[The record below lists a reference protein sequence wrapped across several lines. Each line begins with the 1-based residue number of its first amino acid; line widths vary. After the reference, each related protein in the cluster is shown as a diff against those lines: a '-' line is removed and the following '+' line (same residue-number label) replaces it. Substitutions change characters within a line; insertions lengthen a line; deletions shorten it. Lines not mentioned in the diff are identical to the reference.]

1 MKRPVLVALV
11 SLAVLAVV
19 SAWAFEQWSARRHLE
34 NLLNAE
40 YQRSFFDTVLNVR
53 GLEVLL
59 GKVLVGDG
67 SPQDADLLGETWREA
82 VLAQRE
88 LSQLPVQPAVI
99 GRTSQFL
106 NQVGEFTNILM
117 RQVAAGWPPSP
128 DQWNTLEE
136 LHRQAGILNTQLQV
150 VQRRVEAGGARY
162 WELASELR
170 ARRGA
175 LRPAPPDPASTAL
188 EAVNRE
194 MEQFPT
200 LVYDGAFSEHMDRRV
215 PRAATGAPT
224 TEEKARERAL
234 AVVDRPR
241 GELVARVTGTT
252 KGRIPSYRVEVAE
265 RNDPDGDRLF
275 LVDVAR
281 RGGEVVWMLDTR
293 TPGAPAVSV
302 SEARRAAEEYL
313 NRLGRPD
320 MEAVSSEQQGEGTVM
335 FAFVPRQDGVLLY
348 TDMIKV
354 TVALDQGRVS
364 GLNALDYVMY
374 HRPRELPA
382 PALSAAEAARRGLN
396 PDFVVRSSR
405 LVLIPTTGGGEA
417 LAWEIRGERVGN
429 EYLVYVNAGNG
440 RREKILQVVETAEGT
455 LTI

>member
-40 YQRSFFDTVLNVR
+40 YQRSFFSAVVQVR

-67 SPQDADLLGETWREA
+67 SPRDADLLGESWQEA

-106 NQVGEFTNILM
+106 NQVGEFTNVLM
-117 RQVAAGWPPSP
+117 RQVATGRPPSP
-128 DQWNTLEE
+128 EQWNTLRE
-136 LHRQAGILNTQLQV
+136 LHLQAGILNTQLQA

-162 WELASELR
+162 WELAPELR
-170 ARRGA
+170 ARGGA
-175 LRPAPPDPASTAL
+175 LRPAPPDPADTEL
-188 EAVNRE
+188 ETVNRE

-200 LVYDGAFSEHMDRRV
+200 LVYDGAFSEHMARRV
-215 PRAATGAPT
+215 PRAATGGPI
-224 TEEKARERAL
+224 TEAQARERAL

-241 GELVARVTGTT
+241 EELAAQVTGTT
-252 KGRIPSYRVEVAE
+252 RGRIPSYRVEIAE
-265 RNDPDGDRLF
+265 SGDRTGARF

-293 TPGAPAVSV
+293 NPGPPIVSV
-302 SEARRAAEEYL
+302 AEARRIAEEYL
-313 NRLGRPD
+313 NQLGRRD
-320 MEAVSSEQQGEGTVM
+320 METVSSERQGEGTVM
-335 FAFVPRQDGVLLY
+335 FNFVPRQDGVLLY
-348 TDMIKV
+348 TDMVKV
-354 TVALDQGRVS
+354 IVALDQGRVS

-374 HRPRELPA
+374 HQPRELPA
-382 PALSAAEAARRGLN
+382 PALSAAEAARSLN

-405 LVLIPTTGGGEA
+405 LVLIPTAGGGEA
-417 LAWEIRGERVGN
+417 LAWEIRGERIGN
-429 EYLVYVNAGNG
+429 EYLVYVNAEDG

>member
-1 MKRPVLVALV
+1 MKRPILVALV
-11 SLAVLAVV
+11 SLAVLAVI
-19 SAWAFEQWSARRHLE
+19 SAWAFEQWSARRHFE

-53 GLEVLL
+53 SLEVLL
-59 GKVLVGDG
+59 GKALVGDG
-67 SPQDADLLGETWREA
+67 GPQDAGLLGETWQEA
-82 VLAQRE
+82 VLAQRD
-88 LSQLPVQPAVI
+88 LSRLPVQPAVI

-106 NQVGEFTNILM
+106 NQVGEFTNLLM
-117 RQVAAGWPPSP
+117 RQTAAGRPPSP

-136 LHRQAGILNTQLQV
+136 LHRQAGILNTQLQA
-150 VQRRVEAGGARY
+150 VQRRVEADGARY
-162 WELASELR
+162 WEIAPELR
-170 ARRGA
+170 AHRGA
-175 LRPAPPDPASTAL
+175 LRPAPPDPANNEL
-188 EAVNRE
+188 ETVNRE

-224 TEEKARERAL
+224 SETEARERAL

-241 GELVARVTGTT
+241 TQLAARVTGTT
-252 KGRIPSYRVEVAE
+252 KGRIPSYRVEVTE
-265 RNDPDGDRLF
+265 RNGRNGDRF

-293 TPGAPAVSV
+293 TPGTPTVSV
-302 SEARRAAEEYL
+302 AEARRRAQAYL

-320 MEAVSSEQQGEGTVM
+320 MEAVSSEQQGRGTVLFT
-335 FAFVPRQDGVLLY
+335 FAPRQEGVLLY

-354 TVALDQGRVS
+354 TVALDEGRVS
-364 GLNALDYVMY
+364 GLNAIDYVMY
-374 HRPRELPA
+374 HQPRELPA
-382 PALSAAEAARRGLN
+382 PAISAAAARRGLN
-396 PDFVVRSSR
+396 PDFAVRSAR

-417 LAWEIRGERVGN
+417 LAWELRGERVGN
-429 EYLVYVNAGNG
+429 QYLVYVNAEDG
-440 RREKILQVVETAEGT
+440 RREKILQVVETEDGT